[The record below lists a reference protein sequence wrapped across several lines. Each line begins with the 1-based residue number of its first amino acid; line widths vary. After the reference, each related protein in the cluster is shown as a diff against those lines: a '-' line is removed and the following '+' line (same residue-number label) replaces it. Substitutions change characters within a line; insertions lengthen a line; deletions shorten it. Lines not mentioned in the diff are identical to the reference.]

1 VEATQA
7 KLKFFICRTWSYTA
21 FRLSEQVISVN
32 PVKYVFLV
40 DIQIDSKEEDIEF
53 PTLGNYAVQAW
64 QRFLRHRYGIDS
76 ESY

>member
-1 VEATQA
+1 MPYFFEVEATQA

-53 PTLGNYAVQAW
+53 PTLGNYAVIKLRSLQA
-64 QRFLRHRYGIDS
+64 GT
-76 ESY
+76 